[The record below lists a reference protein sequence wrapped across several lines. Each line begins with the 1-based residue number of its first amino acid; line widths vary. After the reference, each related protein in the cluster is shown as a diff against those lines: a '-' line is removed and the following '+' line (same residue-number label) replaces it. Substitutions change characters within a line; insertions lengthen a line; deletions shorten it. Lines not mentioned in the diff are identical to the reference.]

1 MTFTGISKINQSL
14 AALRNFVAIVA
25 ALWTMPVL
33 SASVTIAWDPN
44 PQPSVE
50 GYVAYIRTAGST
62 TPQSFDVGTNT
73 THTFG
78 NLTAGVSYVFEI
90 TAYNNDGIESAPAGN
105 IQYTVPATSTTIET
119 NTPSDTNV
127 DGSASTNAIVSRITG
142 IAASAQGATVSF
154 TGTIGHA
161 YTVERCT
168 DLSKSEWVAVG
179 TATVSEQGLGQFTD
193 TTPAEAAFYRTVTQ

>member
-1 MTFTGISKINQSL
+1 MTITGISKINQSL

-62 TPQSFDVGTNT
+62 NSQSFDVGTNT

-105 IQYTVPATSTTIET
+105 IQYTVPATGATIET
-119 NTPSDTNV
+119 NTPADANV
-127 DGSASTNAIVSRITG
+127 DGSASTNTIVSRITG
-142 IAASAQGATVSF
+142 IAASTQGATVSF
-154 TGTIGHA
+154 TGAIGQA